1 MTMKGFSRK
10 GRKIVFRILLIAA
23 IAVFALW
30 LVCLLFK
37 PDITGTVLNERL
49 LGAIRMDYI
58 RSCVSVGAVYVW
70 MFLGVA
76 ALVLHMSNIT
86 TEEDKKF
93 SNAMLVCT
101 FIFTGLAVLMSVLS
115 VPDIIPALIHEP
127 EVETVAVTDKD
138 SEFGGGTVFS
148 RRTHYYLYFD
158 DGNRRAVSY
167 DVYNETEPGERF
179 YLILCGDQVIRAL
192 DASDYSLA
200 QA

>member
-1 MTMKGFSRK
+1 MKSFIRK
-10 GRKIVFRILLIAA
+10 GRKILFRILLITA

-30 LVCLLFK
+30 LICLLFE

-49 LGAIRMDYI
+49 IGAIRMDYI
-58 RSCVSVGAVYVW
+58 RSSVSVGAVYIW
-70 MFLGVA
+70 LFLGAA

-101 FIFTGLAVLMSVLS
+101 FIFTGLAVLMSALS
-115 VPDIIPALIHEP
+115 VPDIIPALIYEP
-127 EVETVAVTDKD
+127 EVETVAVADKD
-138 SEFGGGTVFS
+138 SEFGGGTAFS
-148 RRTHYYLYFD
+148 RRTCYYLYFE
-158 DGNRRAVSY
+158 DGNRRAVSH

-192 DASDYSLA
+192 DASDYSLTNG
-200 QA
+200 